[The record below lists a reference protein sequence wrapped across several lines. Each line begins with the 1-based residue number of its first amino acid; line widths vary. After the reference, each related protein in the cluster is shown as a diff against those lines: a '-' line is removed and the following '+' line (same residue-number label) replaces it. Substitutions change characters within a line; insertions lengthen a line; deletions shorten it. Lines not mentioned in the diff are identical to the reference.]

1 MTQATVII
9 PTLRRPDSLD
19 RAARSL
25 FTLEDTSR
33 VERLVIVDNDP
44 QATAEATAHAL
55 ALEAPF
61 PVIYVLQPQTG
72 IATARNTG
80 LAHAADTRFIAFL
93 DDDEIATENWLQAL
107 LDVQKQYD
115 ADVVFGPI
123 EGIAPDARAGIRPV
137 VEAFFSRH
145 GPDTDGLLTRTYGCG
160 NSLMK
165 RQTALVGDTP
175 FEVSTNKTGGEDDI
189 LFAKLT
195 RQEARFAWA
204 AQAWVQEQ
212 APSHRANLAYLLQ
225 RAFARGQ
232 GPSQTA
238 ASHRD
243 IAALLRWML
252 IGAGQFVIF
261 GLVGIATGMGLTP
274 TGAGFMIRSTEGLG
288 KLLWFSGLEPKLYGS
303 KELKRRS

>member
-1 MTQATVII
+1 MTRATVII
-9 PTLRRPDSLD
+9 PTLRRPESLD

-25 FTLEDTSR
+25 LALLDPHA
-33 VERLVIVDNDP
+33 VERLVVVDNDP
-44 QATAEATAHAL
+44 QATAEATTRAL

-61 PVIYVLQPQTG
+61 AVVYVHQPQTG

-80 LAHAADTRFIAFL
+80 LAHAADARFIAFL
-93 DDDEIATENWLQAL
+93 DDDEIASANWLQAL
-107 LDVQKQYD
+107 LDVQKHYD

-137 VEAFFSRH
+137 VETFFSRR
-145 GPDTDGLLTRTYGCG
+145 GPDTDTLLTRTYGCG

-175 FEVSTNKTGGEDDI
+175 FEVSANQTGGEDDI
-189 LFAKLT
+189 LFARLEKHG
-195 RQEARFAWA
+195 ARFAWA

-225 RAFARGQ
+225 RAYARGQ

-243 IAALLRWML
+243 MAALVRWMA

-261 GLVGIATGMGLTP
+261 GLGGVGTGMGLTP
-274 TGAGFMIRSTEGLG
+274 TGADLMVRSAEGLG
-288 KLLWFSGLEPKLYGS
+288 KLLWFSSLEPKLYGIS
-303 KELKRRS
+303 ELKRRS

>member
-1 MTQATVII
+1 MTRATVII

-19 RAARSL
+19 RAVRSL
-25 FTLEDTSR
+25 LALADIR
-33 VERLVIVDNDP
+33 AVERLVIVDNDP
-44 QATAEATAHAL
+44 QATAKATTRTL

-61 PVIYVLQPQTG
+61 PVVYVHQPQTG

-80 LAHAADTRFIAFL
+80 LAHAADARFIAFL
-93 DDDEIATENWLQAL
+93 DDDEIASPNWLQAL
-107 LDVQKQYD
+107 LDVQKHYD

-137 VEAFFSRH
+137 VEAFFSRR
-145 GPDTDGLLTRTYGCG
+145 GPDTDTLLTRTYGCG

-165 RQTALVGDTP
+165 RQTALIGDTP
-175 FEVSTNKTGGEDDI
+175 FEVSANQTGGEDDI
-189 LFAKLT
+189 LFAKL
-195 RQEARFAWA
+195 EKNGARFAWA

-212 APSHRANLAYLLQ
+212 APSNRAKLTYLLQ

-238 ASHRD
+238 ASNGNM
-243 IAALLRWML
+243 AALMRWMA

-261 GLVGIATGMGLTP
+261 SLGGIGTGMGLTP
-274 TGAGFMIRSTEGLG
+274 IGAGLMIRSAEGLG
-288 KLLWFSGLEPKLYGS
+288 KLFWFRNLEPKLYGIP
-303 KELKRRS
+303 ELNRRG